1 MNPVSVSCS
10 NKIYRIEHSYI
21 SQYILAKSLSRSFI
35 YHVLKSH
42 KQGKIYPKINKEKRQ
57 FFCFRGWGV
66 LNMVWALHFEWLGTH
81 CEHIWHKVTLEARS
95 QSMCAIKRL
104 NGLHPFI
111 MKK

>member
-1 MNPVSVSCS
+1 M
-10 NKIYRIEHSYI
+10 
-21 SQYILAKSLSRSFI
+21 
-35 YHVLKSH
+35 LKSH

-57 FFCFRGWGV
+57 FFLFQGMGGSEYG
-66 LNMVWALHFEWLGTH
+66 LPLHFEWLGTH